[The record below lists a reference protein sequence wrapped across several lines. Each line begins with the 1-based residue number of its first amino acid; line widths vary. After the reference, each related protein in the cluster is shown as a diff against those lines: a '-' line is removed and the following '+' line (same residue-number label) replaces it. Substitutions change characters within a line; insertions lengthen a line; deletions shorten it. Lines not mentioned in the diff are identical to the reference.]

1 VENQVGLVVV
11 STLKSL
17 SKALPRKIAAK
28 VMPMIQ
34 KNQVFSVE
42 FLVRIKVKYQE
53 EGNLMQKLKVAII
66 GGGQFSASFIHL
78 FQAHPMVQEVG
89 LVEPNH
95 ERRASTASKFQI
107 KQSFNSLEQLWGSDF
122 NAVAIFTPRWTH
134 AQIALEALKNGRHVY
149 TAVPMGITQEE
160 VSQLVDVASK
170 TKLTYF
176 MAETS
181 YYYPAVIFSRRKFA
195 SGELGSF
202 VYGEGEYLH
211 DMSHGFTDAY
221 AANGGDEWKSTASF
235 PPMLYS
241 THSVSTI
248 LSVTGAHATSVTCVG
263 LQDSVGDGIF
273 DSKVSKWGNDH
284 SNQIA
289 LFRTSDGGVMRIAEL
304 RRVGTAP
311 LESTVRMSIFGTE
324 GSFEQQV
331 GYASWATKN
340 SFDIIT
346 DEIGTFSDV
355 ENPYSLR
362 SDYISPNKWD
372 GGFAKV
378 HDRSQ
383 LPKEFLG
390 LSNGHGGS
398 HQFMVDDFVMGA
410 MGERRPPM
418 DVRDAARFTIPGIL
432 AHQSAGM
439 SGKWLD
445 IPHF

>member
-1 VENQVGLVVV
+1 M
-11 STLKSL
+11 K
-17 SKALPRKIAAK
+17 KPRLA
-28 VMPMIQ
+28 V
-34 KNQVFSVE
+34 
-42 FLVRIKVKYQE
+42 
-53 EGNLMQKLKVAII
+53 I
-66 GGGQFSASFIHL
+66 GGGQFSSSFIHL
-78 FQAHPMVQEVG
+78 FQAHPFVEEVG
-89 LVEPNH
+89 LVELNP
-95 ERRASTASKFQI
+95 ERRASIAAKFSI
-107 KQSFNSLEQLWGSDF
+107 KQTFASLAELWESDF

-134 AQIALEALKNGRHVY
+134 AQIALEAIQNGRHVY

-160 VSQLVDVASK
+160 ISQLVEASSK

-181 YYYPAVIFSRRKFA
+181 FYYPAVVFSRKKFA
-195 SGELGSF
+195 QGQIGKF

-211 DMSHGFTDAY
+211 DMSHGFSDAY

-235 PPMLYS
+235 PPMLYA

-248 LSVTGAHATSVTCVG
+248 LSVTGAQATSVTCIG
-263 LQDSVGDGIF
+263 LKDTADDGIF
-273 DSKVSKWGNDH
+273 DSNISMWKNNQ
-284 SNQIA
+284 SNQVA
-289 LFRTSDGGVMRIAEL
+289 LFETSDGGIMRIAEL

-340 SFDIIT
+340 SFDIVT

-362 SDYISPNKWD
+362 PDYVPPNLWD
-372 GGFAKV
+372 GGFARV

-383 LPKEFLG
+383 LPKEFVG

-398 HQFMVDDFVMGA
+398 HQFMVDDFVMDA
-410 MGERRPPM
+410 VGERKAPM
-418 DVRDAARFTIPGIL
+418 NIIDAARFTIPGVL
-432 AHQSAGM
+432 AHQSAQMAGQ
-439 SGKWLD
+439 KLQ
-445 IPHF
+445 IPQY

>member
-1 VENQVGLVVV
+1 MN
-11 STLKSL
+11 
-17 SKALPRKIAAK
+17 
-28 VMPMIQ
+28 
-34 KNQVFSVE
+34 
-42 FLVRIKVKYQE
+42 
-53 EGNLMQKLKVAII
+53 KLKVAII
-66 GGGQFSASFIHL
+66 GGGQFSSSFIHL
-78 FQAHPMVQEVG
+78 FQAHPFVEEVA
-89 LVEPNH
+89 LVELNP
-95 ERRASTASKFQI
+95 ERRASIAAKFSI
-107 KQSFNSLEQLWGSDF
+107 KQTFASLSELWDSDF

-134 AQIALEALKNGRHVY
+134 AQIALEAIQNGRHVY

-160 VSQLVDVASK
+160 ISKLVEASIK

-181 YYYPAVIFSRRKFA
+181 FYYPAVVFSRRKFA
-195 SGELGSF
+195 EGQMGKF

-211 DMSHGFTDAY
+211 DMSHGFSDAY
-221 AANGGDEWKSTASF
+221 AANGGDDWKSTASF

-248 LSVTGAHATSVTCVG
+248 LSVTGAQATSVTCIG
-263 LQDSVGDGIF
+263 LKDTAGDGIF
-273 DSKVSKWGNDH
+273 DSNVSMWKNDQ

-289 LFRTSDGGVMRIAEL
+289 LFETSDGGVMRIAEL

-355 ENPYSLR
+355 ENPYSLKP
-362 SDYISPNKWD
+362 DYIPPNLWD
-372 GGFAKV
+372 GGFARV

-383 LPKEFLG
+383 LPKEFIG

-398 HQFMVDDFVMGA
+398 HQFMVDDFVMDA
-410 MGERRPPM
+410 VGERKAPM
-418 DVRDAARFTIPGIL
+418 NVIDAARFTIPGVL
-432 AHQSAGM
+432 AHQSAQIAGQ
-439 SGKWLD
+439 KLQ
-445 IPHF
+445 IPQF

>member
-1 VENQVGLVVV
+1 MDEL
-11 STLKSL
+11 
-17 SKALPRKIAAK
+17 R
-28 VMPMIQ
+28 
-34 KNQVFSVE
+34 
-42 FLVRIKVKYQE
+42 
-53 EGNLMQKLKVAII
+53 VAII
-66 GGGQFSASFIHL
+66 GAGQFSSSFIHL

-89 LVEPNH
+89 LVELNN
-95 ERRASTASKFQI
+95 ERREAISAQFNI
-107 KQSFNSLEQLWGSDF
+107 KQSFDSLEKLWGSDF

-134 AQIALEALKNGRHVY
+134 AQISLDALKNGRHVY
-149 TAVPMGITQEE
+149 TAVPMGITPEE
-160 VSQLVDVASK
+160 VTQLVDVASK

-181 YYYPAVIFSRRKFA
+181 YYYPAVVFSRQKFA
-195 SGELGSF
+195 SGQMGSF

-211 DMSHGFTDAY
+211 DMSHGFSDAY

-235 PPMLYS
+235 PPMLYA

-248 LSVTGAHATSVTCVG
+248 LSVTGAQATSVTCIG
-263 LQDSVGDGIF
+263 LKDSADDGIF
-273 DSKVSKWGNDH
+273 DSRISKWGNDQ

-289 LFRTSDGGVMRIAEL
+289 LFKTSDGGVMRIAEL

-340 SFDIIT
+340 SFEIVT

-355 ENPYSLR
+355 ENPLSLR
-362 SDYISPNKWD
+362 SDYIPPNKWD

-378 HDRSQ
+378 HDRST

-398 HQFMVDDFVMGA
+398 HQFMVDDFVMDAVGVRKA
-410 MGERRPPM
+410 PM
-418 DVRDAARFTIPGIL
+418 NVYDAARFTLPGIW
-432 AHQSAGM
+432 AHQSAQ
-439 SGKWLD
+439 SGGLSLE
-445 IPHF
+445 IPQITAHS

>member
-1 VENQVGLVVV
+1 
-11 STLKSL
+11 
-17 SKALPRKIAAK
+17 
-28 VMPMIQ
+28 MD
-34 KNQVFSVE
+34 
-42 FLVRIKVKYQE
+42 
-53 EGNLMQKLKVAII
+53 KLKVAII
-66 GGGQFSASFIHL
+66 GAGQFSSSFIHL

-89 LVEPNH
+89 LVELNE
-95 ERRASTASKFQI
+95 ERRVATASKFEIQN
-107 KQSFNSLEQLWGSDF
+107 SFDSLEKLWNSDF

-149 TAVPMGITQEE
+149 TAVPMGITQDE
-160 VSQLVDVASK
+160 VTQLVQVASK

-181 YYYPAVIFSRRKFA
+181 FYYPAVVFSRRKFA

-221 AANGGDEWKSTASF
+221 AANGGDEWKATASF

-248 LSVTGAHATSVTCVG
+248 LSVTGAQATAVTCLG
-263 LQDSVGDGIF
+263 MKDTTSDGIF
-273 DSKVSKWGNDH
+273 DSTVSKWGNDQ

-362 SDYISPNKWD
+362 SDYIPPNKWD

-383 LPKEFLG
+383 LPQEFYG

-398 HQFMVDDFVMGA
+398 HQFMVDDFVMDATGQRKA
-410 MGERRPPM
+410 PM
-418 DVRDAARFTIPGIL
+418 NVHDAARFTAPGIW
-432 AHQSAGM
+432 AHQSAQM
-439 SGKWLD
+439 AGKTLE
-445 IPHF
+445 IPQF

>member
-1 VENQVGLVVV
+1 MN
-11 STLKSL
+11 
-17 SKALPRKIAAK
+17 
-28 VMPMIQ
+28 
-34 KNQVFSVE
+34 
-42 FLVRIKVKYQE
+42 
-53 EGNLMQKLKVAII
+53 KLKVAII
-66 GGGQFSASFIHL
+66 GGGQFSSSFIHL
-78 FQAHPMVQEVG
+78 FQAHPFVEEVA
-89 LVEPNH
+89 LVELNP
-95 ERRASTASKFQI
+95 ERRANIAAKFSIKRTFASL
-107 KQSFNSLEQLWGSDF
+107 SELWDSDF

-134 AQIALEALKNGRHVY
+134 AQIALEAIENGRHVY
-149 TAVPMGITQEE
+149 TAVPMGITQNEI
-160 VSQLVDVASK
+160 SQLVEASSK

-181 YYYPAVIFSRRKFA
+181 FYYPAVVFSRKKFA
-195 SGELGSF
+195 QGEIGKF

-211 DMSHGFTDAY
+211 DMSHGFSDAY
-221 AANGGDEWKSTASF
+221 AANGGDDWKSTASF

-248 LSVTGAHATSVTCVG
+248 LSVTGAQATSVTCIG
-263 LQDSVGDGIF
+263 LKDTAGDGIF
-273 DSKVSKWGNDH
+273 DSNVSMWKNDQ

-289 LFRTSDGGVMRIAEL
+289 LFETSDGGVMRIAEL

-355 ENPYSLR
+355 ENPYSLKP
-362 SDYISPNKWD
+362 DYIPPNLWD
-372 GGFAKV
+372 GGFARV

-383 LPKEFLG
+383 LPKEFIG

-398 HQFMVDDFVMGA
+398 HQFMVDDFVMDA
-410 MGERRPPM
+410 VGERKAPM
-418 DVRDAARFTIPGIL
+418 NVVDAARFTIPGVL
-432 AHQSAGM
+432 AHQSAQM
-439 SGKWLD
+439 SGQKLQ
-445 IPHF
+445 IPQF

>member
-1 VENQVGLVVV
+1 
-11 STLKSL
+11 
-17 SKALPRKIAAK
+17 
-28 VMPMIQ
+28 
-34 KNQVFSVE
+34 
-42 FLVRIKVKYQE
+42 
-53 EGNLMQKLKVAII
+53 
-66 GGGQFSASFIHL
+66 
-78 FQAHPMVQEVG
+78 
-89 LVEPNH
+89 
-95 ERRASTASKFQI
+95 
-107 KQSFNSLEQLWGSDF
+107 
-122 NAVAIFTPRWTH
+122 
-134 AQIALEALKNGRHVY
+134 
-149 TAVPMGITQEE
+149 MGITQEE
-160 VSQLVDVASK
+160 VSQLVDVASR

-211 DMSHGFTDAY
+211 DMSHGFTDAF
-221 AANGGDEWKSTASF
+221 AANGGDEWKATASF

-248 LSVTGAHATSVTCVG
+248 LSVTGAHATSVTCLG
-263 LQDSVGDGIF
+263 LQDRVADGIF
-273 DSKVSKWGNDH
+273 DSKVSKWGNDQ

-289 LFRTSDGGVMRIAEL
+289 LFKTSDGGVMRIAEL

-340 SFDIIT
+340 SFDIVT

-355 ENPYSLR
+355 ENPLSLR
-362 SDYISPNKWD
+362 SDYLPPNKWD

-378 HDRSQ
+378 HDRST

-398 HQFMVDDFVMGA
+398 HQFMVDDFVMDA
-410 MGERRPPM
+410 AGERKAPM
-418 DVRDAARFTIPGIL
+418 DVRDAARFTLPGIL
-432 AHQSAGM
+432 AHESAG
-439 SGKWLD
+439 SEGKWLE
-445 IPHF
+445 IPAF

>member
-1 VENQVGLVVV
+1 MLE
-11 STLKSL
+11 SE
-17 SKALPRKIAAK
+17 RIAMK
-28 VMPMIQ
+28 
-34 KNQVFSVE
+34 
-42 FLVRIKVKYQE
+42 
-53 EGNLMQKLKVAII
+53 KLRLAVI
-66 GGGQFSASFIHL
+66 GGGQFSSSFIHL
-78 FQAHPMVQEVG
+78 FQAHPFVEEVA
-89 LVEPNH
+89 LVELNP
-95 ERRASTASKFQI
+95 ERRASIAAKFSI
-107 KQSFNSLEQLWGSDF
+107 KQTFASLSELWDSDF

-134 AQIALEALKNGRHVY
+134 AQIALEAIQNGRHVY

-160 VSQLVDVASK
+160 ISQLVEASSK

-181 YYYPAVIFSRRKFA
+181 FYYPAVVFSRKKFA
-195 SGELGSF
+195 EGQIGKF

-211 DMSHGFTDAY
+211 DMSHGFSEAY
-221 AANGGDEWKSTASF
+221 AANGGDDWKSTASF

-248 LSVTGAHATSVTCVG
+248 LSVTGAQATSVTCIG
-263 LQDSVGDGIF
+263 LKDTAGDGIF
-273 DSKVSKWGNDH
+273 DSNVSMWKNDQ

-289 LFRTSDGGVMRIAEL
+289 LFETSDGGVMRIAEL

-355 ENPYSLR
+355 ENPYSLKP
-362 SDYISPNKWD
+362 DYIPPNLWD
-372 GGFAKV
+372 GGFARV

-383 LPKEFLG
+383 LPKEFVG

-398 HQFMVDDFVMGA
+398 HQFMVDDFVMDA
-410 MGERRPPM
+410 VGERKAPM
-418 DVRDAARFTIPGIL
+418 NVIDAARFTIPGVL
-432 AHQSAGM
+432 AHQSAQIAGQ
-439 SGKWLD
+439 KLQ
-445 IPHF
+445 IPQY

>member
-1 VENQVGLVVV
+1 M
-11 STLKSL
+11 
-17 SKALPRKIAAK
+17 RKLRLA
-28 VMPMIQ
+28 V
-34 KNQVFSVE
+34 
-42 FLVRIKVKYQE
+42 
-53 EGNLMQKLKVAII
+53 I
-66 GGGQFSASFIHL
+66 GGGQFSSSFIHL
-78 FQAHPMVQEVG
+78 FQAHPFVEEVA
-89 LVEPNH
+89 LVELNP
-95 ERRASTASKFQI
+95 ERRASIATKFSI
-107 KQSFNSLEQLWGSDF
+107 KQTFASLSELWDSDF

-134 AQIALEALKNGRHVY
+134 AQIALEAIQNGRHVY

-160 VSQLVDVASK
+160 ISQLVEASIK

-181 YYYPAVIFSRRKFA
+181 FYYPAVVFSRKKFA
-195 SGELGSF
+195 EGQMGKF

-211 DMSHGFTDAY
+211 DMSHGFSDAY
-221 AANGGDEWKSTASF
+221 AANGGDDWKSTASF

-248 LSVTGAHATSVTCVG
+248 LSVTGAQATSVTCIG
-263 LQDSVGDGIF
+263 LKDTAGDGIF
-273 DSKVSKWGNDH
+273 DSNVSMWKNDQ

-289 LFRTSDGGVMRIAEL
+289 LFETSDGGVMRIAEL

-355 ENPYSLR
+355 ENPYSLKP
-362 SDYISPNKWD
+362 DYIPPNLWD
-372 GGFAKV
+372 GGFARV

-383 LPKEFLG
+383 LPKEFVG

-398 HQFMVDDFVMGA
+398 HQFMVDDFVMDA
-410 MGERRPPM
+410 VGERKAPM
-418 DVRDAARFTIPGIL
+418 NVIDAARFTIPGVL
-432 AHQSAGM
+432 AHQSAQMAGQ
-439 SGKWLD
+439 KLQ
-445 IPHF
+445 IPQF

>member
-1 VENQVGLVVV
+1 M
-11 STLKSL
+11 K
-17 SKALPRKIAAK
+17 
-28 VMPMIQ
+28 
-34 KNQVFSVE
+34 
-42 FLVRIKVKYQE
+42 
-53 EGNLMQKLKVAII
+53 KLRVAII
-66 GGGQFSASFIHL
+66 GGGQFSSSFIHL
-78 FQAHPMVQEVG
+78 FQAHPFVEEVA
-89 LVEPNH
+89 LVELNP
-95 ERRASTASKFQI
+95 ERRASIAAKFSI
-107 KQSFNSLEQLWGSDF
+107 KQTFASLSELWDSDF

-134 AQIALEALKNGRHVY
+134 AQIALEAIQNGRHVY

-160 VSQLVDVASK
+160 ISQLVEAASK

-181 YYYPAVIFSRRKFA
+181 FYYPAVVFSRKKFA
-195 SGELGSF
+195 QGELGKF

-211 DMSHGFTDAY
+211 DMSHGFSDAY

-235 PPMLYS
+235 PPMLYA

-248 LSVTGAHATSVTCVG
+248 LSVTGAQATSVTCIG
-263 LQDSVGDGIF
+263 LKDTAGDGIF
-273 DSKVSKWGNDH
+273 DSDVSMWKNNQ
-284 SNQIA
+284 SNQVA
-289 LFRTSDGGVMRIAEL
+289 LFETSDGGIMRIAEL

-340 SFDIIT
+340 SFDIVT

-362 SDYISPNKWD
+362 PDYVPPNLWD
-372 GGFAKV
+372 GGFARV

-383 LPKEFLG
+383 LPKEFVG

-398 HQFMVDDFVMGA
+398 HQFMVDDFVMDA
-410 MGERRPPM
+410 VGERKAPM
-418 DVRDAARFTIPGIL
+418 DVIDAARFTIPGVL
-432 AHQSAGM
+432 AHQSAQMTGQ
-439 SGKWLD
+439 KLQ
-445 IPHF
+445 IPQY

>member
-1 VENQVGLVVV
+1 LEPVV
-11 STLKSL
+11 K
-17 SKALPRKIAAK
+17 
-28 VMPMIQ
+28 
-34 KNQVFSVE
+34 
-42 FLVRIKVKYQE
+42 
-53 EGNLMQKLKVAII
+53 KLRLAVI
-66 GGGQFSASFIHL
+66 GGGQFSSSFIHL
-78 FQAHPMVQEVG
+78 FQAHPFVEEVA
-89 LVEPNH
+89 LVELNP
-95 ERRASTASKFQI
+95 ERRANIAAKFSIKRTFASL
-107 KQSFNSLEQLWGSDF
+107 SELWDSDF

-134 AQIALEALKNGRHVY
+134 AQIALEAIENGRHVY
-149 TAVPMGITQEE
+149 TAVPMGITQNEI
-160 VSQLVDVASK
+160 SQLVEASSK

-181 YYYPAVIFSRRKFA
+181 FYYPAVVFSRKKFA
-195 SGELGSF
+195 QGEIGKF

-211 DMSHGFTDAY
+211 DMSHGFSDAY
-221 AANGGDEWKSTASF
+221 AANGGDDWKSTASF

-248 LSVTGAHATSVTCVG
+248 LSVTGAQATSVTCIG
-263 LQDSVGDGIF
+263 LKDTAGDGIF
-273 DSKVSKWGNDH
+273 DSNVSMWKNDQ

-289 LFRTSDGGVMRIAEL
+289 LFETSDGGVMRIAEL

-355 ENPYSLR
+355 ENPYSLKP
-362 SDYISPNKWD
+362 DYIPPNLWD
-372 GGFAKV
+372 GGFARV

-383 LPKEFLG
+383 LPKEFVG

-398 HQFMVDDFVMGA
+398 HQFMVDDFVMDA
-410 MGERRPPM
+410 VGERKAPM
-418 DVRDAARFTIPGIL
+418 NVIDAARFTIPGVL
-432 AHQSAGM
+432 AHQSAQIAGQ
-439 SGKWLD
+439 KLQ
-445 IPHF
+445 IPQY

>member
-1 VENQVGLVVV
+1 
-11 STLKSL
+11 
-17 SKALPRKIAAK
+17 
-28 VMPMIQ
+28 M
-34 KNQVFSVE
+34 
-42 FLVRIKVKYQE
+42 VK
-53 EGNLMQKLKVAII
+53 KLRLAVI
-66 GGGQFSASFIHL
+66 GGGQFSSSFIHL
-78 FQAHPMVQEVG
+78 FQAHPFVEEVA
-89 LVEPNH
+89 LVELNP
-95 ERRASTASKFQI
+95 ERRASIAAKFSI
-107 KQSFNSLEQLWGSDF
+107 KQTFASLSELWDSDF

-134 AQIALEALKNGRHVY
+134 AQIALEAIQNGRHVY

-160 VSQLVDVASK
+160 ISQLVEASSK

-181 YYYPAVIFSRRKFA
+181 FYYPAVVFSRRKFA
-195 SGELGSF
+195 EGQMGKF

-211 DMSHGFTDAY
+211 DMSHGFSEAY
-221 AANGGDEWKSTASF
+221 AANGGDDWKSTASF

-248 LSVTGAHATSVTCVG
+248 LSVTGAQATSVTCIG
-263 LQDSVGDGIF
+263 LKDTAGDGIF
-273 DSKVSKWGNDH
+273 DSNVSMWKNDQ

-289 LFRTSDGGVMRIAEL
+289 LFETSDGGVMRIAEL

-355 ENPYSLR
+355 ENPYSLKP
-362 SDYISPNKWD
+362 DYIPPNLWD
-372 GGFAKV
+372 GGFARV

-383 LPKEFLG
+383 LPKEFIG

-398 HQFMVDDFVMGA
+398 HQFMVDDFVMDA
-410 MGERRPPM
+410 VGERKAPM
-418 DVRDAARFTIPGIL
+418 NVIDAARFTIPGVL
-432 AHQSAGM
+432 AHQSAQIAGQ
-439 SGKWLD
+439 KLQ
-445 IPHF
+445 IPQY

>member
-1 VENQVGLVVV
+1 VV
-11 STLKSL
+11 K
-17 SKALPRKIAAK
+17 
-28 VMPMIQ
+28 
-34 KNQVFSVE
+34 
-42 FLVRIKVKYQE
+42 
-53 EGNLMQKLKVAII
+53 KLRLAVI
-66 GGGQFSASFIHL
+66 GGGQFSSSFIHL
-78 FQAHPMVQEVG
+78 FQAHPFVEEVA
-89 LVEPNH
+89 LVELNP
-95 ERRASTASKFQI
+95 ERRASIAAKFSI
-107 KQSFNSLEQLWGSDF
+107 KQTFASLSELWDSDF

-134 AQIALEALKNGRHVY
+134 AQIALEAIQNGRHVY

-160 VSQLVDVASK
+160 ISQLVEASSK

-181 YYYPAVIFSRRKFA
+181 FYYPAVVFSRKKFA
-195 SGELGSF
+195 EGQMGKF

-211 DMSHGFTDAY
+211 DMSHGFSDAY
-221 AANGGDEWKSTASF
+221 AANGGDDWKSTASF

-248 LSVTGAHATSVTCVG
+248 LSVTGAQATSVTCIG
-263 LQDSVGDGIF
+263 LRDTAGDGIF
-273 DSKVSKWGNDH
+273 DSNVSMWKNDQ

-289 LFRTSDGGVMRIAEL
+289 LFETSDGGVMRIAEL

-355 ENPYSLR
+355 ENPYSLKP
-362 SDYISPNKWD
+362 DYIPPNLWD
-372 GGFAKV
+372 GGFARV

-383 LPKEFLG
+383 LPKEFVG

-398 HQFMVDDFVMGA
+398 HQFMVDDFVMDA
-410 MGERRPPM
+410 VGERKAPM
-418 DVRDAARFTIPGIL
+418 NVIDAARFTIPGVL
-432 AHQSAGM
+432 AHQSAQIAGQ
-439 SGKWLD
+439 KLQ
-445 IPHF
+445 IPQY

>member
-1 VENQVGLVVV
+1 M
-11 STLKSL
+11 K
-17 SKALPRKIAAK
+17 
-28 VMPMIQ
+28 
-34 KNQVFSVE
+34 
-42 FLVRIKVKYQE
+42 
-53 EGNLMQKLKVAII
+53 KLQVAII
-66 GGGQFSASFIHL
+66 GGGQFSSSFIHL
-78 FQAHPMVQEVG
+78 FQAHPCVEEVA
-89 LVEPNH
+89 LVELNP
-95 ERRASTASKFQI
+95 ERRASIAAKFSI
-107 KQSFNSLEQLWGSDF
+107 KQTFASLSELWNSDF

-134 AQIALEALKNGRHVY
+134 AQIALEAIQNGRHVY

-160 VSQLVDVASK
+160 ISQLVEASSK

-181 YYYPAVIFSRRKFA
+181 FYYPAVVFSRRKFA
-195 SGELGSF
+195 EGQMGKF

-211 DMSHGFTDAY
+211 DMSHGFSDAY
-221 AANGGDEWKSTASF
+221 AANGGDDWKSTASF

-248 LSVTGAHATSVTCVG
+248 LSVTGAQATSVTCIG
-263 LQDSVGDGIF
+263 LKDTAGDGIF
-273 DSKVSKWGNDH
+273 DSNVSMWKNDQ

-289 LFRTSDGGVMRIAEL
+289 LFETSDGGVMRIAEL

-355 ENPYSLR
+355 ENPYSLKP
-362 SDYISPNKWD
+362 DYIPPNLWD
-372 GGFAKV
+372 GGFARV

-383 LPKEFLG
+383 LPKEFVG

-398 HQFMVDDFVMGA
+398 HQFMVDDFVMDA
-410 MGERRPPM
+410 VGERKAPM
-418 DVRDAARFTIPGIL
+418 NVIDAARFTIPGVL
-432 AHQSAGM
+432 AHQSAQIAGQ
-439 SGKWLD
+439 KLQ
-445 IPHF
+445 IPQY

>member
-1 VENQVGLVVV
+1 M
-11 STLKSL
+11 K
-17 SKALPRKIAAK
+17 
-28 VMPMIQ
+28 
-34 KNQVFSVE
+34 
-42 FLVRIKVKYQE
+42 
-53 EGNLMQKLKVAII
+53 KLRLAII
-66 GGGQFSASFIHL
+66 GGGQFSSSFIHL
-78 FQAHPMVQEVG
+78 FQAHPFVEEVA
-89 LVEPNH
+89 LVELNP
-95 ERRASTASKFQI
+95 ERRASIAAKFSI
-107 KQSFNSLEQLWGSDF
+107 KQTFASLSELWDSDF

-134 AQIALEALKNGRHVY
+134 AQIALEAIQNGRHVY

-160 VSQLVDVASK
+160 ISQLVEASSK

-181 YYYPAVIFSRRKFA
+181 FYYPAVVFSRKKFA
-195 SGELGSF
+195 EGQMGKF

-211 DMSHGFTDAY
+211 DMSHGFSDAY
-221 AANGGDEWKSTASF
+221 AANGGDDWKSTASF

-248 LSVTGAHATSVTCVG
+248 LSVTGAQATSVTCIG
-263 LQDSVGDGIF
+263 LKDTAGDGIF
-273 DSKVSKWGNDH
+273 DSNVSMWKNDQ

-289 LFRTSDGGVMRIAEL
+289 LFETSDGGVMRIAEL

-355 ENPYSLR
+355 ENPYSLKP
-362 SDYISPNKWD
+362 DYIPPNLWD
-372 GGFAKV
+372 GGFARV

-383 LPKEFLG
+383 LPKEFVG

-398 HQFMVDDFVMGA
+398 HQFMVDDFVMDA
-410 MGERRPPM
+410 VGERKAPM
-418 DVRDAARFTIPGIL
+418 NVIDAARFTIPGVL
-432 AHQSAGM
+432 AHQSAQMAGQ
-439 SGKWLD
+439 KLQ
-445 IPHF
+445 IPQF

>member
-1 VENQVGLVVV
+1 M
-11 STLKSL
+11 K
-17 SKALPRKIAAK
+17 
-28 VMPMIQ
+28 
-34 KNQVFSVE
+34 
-42 FLVRIKVKYQE
+42 
-53 EGNLMQKLKVAII
+53 KLRLAVI
-66 GGGQFSASFIHL
+66 GGGQFSSSFIHL
-78 FQAHPMVQEVG
+78 FQAHPFVEEVA
-89 LVEPNH
+89 LVEPNP
-95 ERRASTASKFQI
+95 ERRASIAAKFSI
-107 KQSFNSLEQLWGSDF
+107 KQTFASLSELWNSDF

-134 AQIALEALKNGRHVY
+134 AQIALEAIENGRHVY

-160 VSQLVDVASK
+160 ISQLVEASSK

-181 YYYPAVIFSRRKFA
+181 FYYPAVVFSRKKFA
-195 SGELGSF
+195 EGQMGKF

-211 DMSHGFTDAY
+211 DMSHGFSDAY
-221 AANGGDEWKSTASF
+221 AANGGDDWKSTASF

-248 LSVTGAHATSVTCVG
+248 LSVTGAQATSVTCIG
-263 LQDSVGDGIF
+263 LKDTAGDGIF
-273 DSKVSKWGNDH
+273 DSNVSMWKNDQ

-289 LFRTSDGGVMRIAEL
+289 LFETSDGGVMRIAEL

-355 ENPYSLR
+355 ENPYSLKP
-362 SDYISPNKWD
+362 DYIPPNLWD
-372 GGFAKV
+372 GGFARV

-383 LPKEFLG
+383 LPKEFVG

-398 HQFMVDDFVMGA
+398 HQFMVDDFVMDA
-410 MGERRPPM
+410 VGERKAPM
-418 DVRDAARFTIPGIL
+418 NVIDAARFTIPGVL
-432 AHQSAGM
+432 AHQSAQMAGQ
-439 SGKWLD
+439 KLQ
-445 IPHF
+445 IPQF

>member
-1 VENQVGLVVV
+1 
-11 STLKSL
+11 
-17 SKALPRKIAAK
+17 
-28 VMPMIQ
+28 MPMIQ

-263 LQDSVGDGIF
+263 LQDAVGDGIF

>member
-1 VENQVGLVVV
+1 
-11 STLKSL
+11 
-17 SKALPRKIAAK
+17 
-28 VMPMIQ
+28 M
-34 KNQVFSVE
+34 
-42 FLVRIKVKYQE
+42 VK
-53 EGNLMQKLKVAII
+53 KLRLAVI
-66 GGGQFSASFIHL
+66 GGGQFSSSFIHL
-78 FQAHPMVQEVG
+78 FQAHPFVEEVA
-89 LVEPNH
+89 LVELNP
-95 ERRASTASKFQI
+95 ERRASIAAKFSI
-107 KQSFNSLEQLWGSDF
+107 KQTFASLSELWDSDF

-134 AQIALEALKNGRHVY
+134 AQIALEAIQNGRHVY

-160 VSQLVDVASK
+160 ISQLVEASSK

-181 YYYPAVIFSRRKFA
+181 FYYPAVVFSRKKFA
-195 SGELGSF
+195 EGQMGKF

-211 DMSHGFTDAY
+211 DMSHGFSDAY
-221 AANGGDEWKSTASF
+221 AANGGDDWKSTASF

-248 LSVTGAHATSVTCVG
+248 LSVTGAQATSVTCIG
-263 LQDSVGDGIF
+263 LRDTAGDGIF
-273 DSKVSKWGNDH
+273 DSNVSMWKNDQ

-289 LFRTSDGGVMRIAEL
+289 LFETSDGGVMRIAEL

-355 ENPYSLR
+355 ENPYSLKP
-362 SDYISPNKWD
+362 DYIPPNLWD
-372 GGFAKV
+372 GGFARV

-383 LPKEFLG
+383 LPKEFVG

-398 HQFMVDDFVMGA
+398 HQFMVDDFVMDA
-410 MGERRPPM
+410 VGERKAPM
-418 DVRDAARFTIPGIL
+418 NVIDAARFTIPGVL
-432 AHQSAGM
+432 AHQSAQMAGQ
-439 SGKWLD
+439 KLQ
-445 IPHF
+445 IPQY

>member
-1 VENQVGLVVV
+1 M
-11 STLKSL
+11 K
-17 SKALPRKIAAK
+17 
-28 VMPMIQ
+28 
-34 KNQVFSVE
+34 
-42 FLVRIKVKYQE
+42 
-53 EGNLMQKLKVAII
+53 KLKVAII
-66 GGGQFSASFIHL
+66 GAGQFSSSFIHL

-89 LVEPNH
+89 LVEPNN
-95 ERRASTASKFQI
+95 ERRAAVAEQFDI
-107 KQSFNSLEQLWGSDF
+107 KQSFDSLEKLWHSDF

-134 AQIALEALKNGRHVY
+134 AQIALEALNNGRHVY
-149 TAVPMGITQEE
+149 TAVPMGITHEE
-160 VSQLVDVASK
+160 VTQLVDVASK

-181 YYYPAVIFSRRKFA
+181 YYYPAVVFSRQKFA
-195 SGELGSF
+195 SGQMGSF

-211 DMSHGFTDAY
+211 DMSHGFSDAY

-235 PPMLYS
+235 PPMLYA
-241 THSVSTI
+241 THSVSAI
-248 LSVTGAHATSVTCVG
+248 LSVTGAQANSVTCIG
-263 LQDSVGDGIF
+263 LKDSADDGIF
-273 DSKVSKWGNDH
+273 DSRISKWGNDQ

-289 LFRTSDGGVMRIAEL
+289 LFKTSDGGVMRIAEL

-340 SFDIIT
+340 SFDIVT

-355 ENPYSLR
+355 ENPLSLR
-362 SDYISPNKWD
+362 SDYIPPNKWD

-378 HDRSQ
+378 HDRST

-398 HQFMVDDFVMGA
+398 HQFMVDDFVMDAVGVRKA
-410 MGERRPPM
+410 PM
-418 DVRDAARFTIPGIL
+418 NVYDAARFTLPGIW
-432 AHQSAGM
+432 AHQSAQ
-439 SGKWLD
+439 SGGLSLE
-445 IPHF
+445 IPQITAHS

>member
-1 VENQVGLVVV
+1 MN
-11 STLKSL
+11 
-17 SKALPRKIAAK
+17 
-28 VMPMIQ
+28 
-34 KNQVFSVE
+34 
-42 FLVRIKVKYQE
+42 
-53 EGNLMQKLKVAII
+53 KLKVAVI
-66 GGGQFSASFIHL
+66 GAGQFSSSFIHL

-95 ERRASTASKFQI
+95 ERRASIAAKFNI
-107 KQSFNSLEQLWGSDF
+107 EKSFDSLEKLWDSDF

-134 AQIALEALKNGRHVY
+134 AQIALEALNNGRHVY
-149 TAVPMGITQEE
+149 TAVPMGITQDEIT
-160 VSQLVDVASK
+160 QLVDVASK

-181 YYYPAVIFSRRKFA
+181 YYYPAVVFSRQKFA
-195 SGELGSF
+195 SGEMGSF

-221 AANGGDEWKSTASF
+221 AANGGDEWKATASF

-248 LSVTGAHATSVTCVG
+248 LSVTGAQATSVTCLG
-263 LQDSVGDGIF
+263 MKDTTDDGIF
-273 DSKVSKWGNDH
+273 DSKVSKWGNDQ

-362 SDYISPNKWD
+362 SDYIPPNKWD
-372 GGFAKV
+372 GGFAHV

-383 LPKEFLG
+383 LPKEFIG

-398 HQFMVDDFVMGA
+398 HQFMVDDFVMDA
-410 MGERRPPM
+410 AGERKAPM
-418 DVRDAARFTIPGIL
+418 DVFDAARFTMPGIL
-432 AHQSAGM
+432 AHQSAQM
-439 SGKWLD
+439 SGHNLE
-445 IPHF
+445 IPQFKPLL

>member
-1 VENQVGLVVV
+1 MEPVV
-11 STLKSL
+11 K
-17 SKALPRKIAAK
+17 
-28 VMPMIQ
+28 
-34 KNQVFSVE
+34 
-42 FLVRIKVKYQE
+42 
-53 EGNLMQKLKVAII
+53 KLRLAVI
-66 GGGQFSASFIHL
+66 GGGQFSSSFIHL
-78 FQAHPMVQEVG
+78 FQAHPFVEEVA
-89 LVEPNH
+89 LVELNP
-95 ERRASTASKFQI
+95 ERRASIAAKFSLKQTFASL
-107 KQSFNSLEQLWGSDF
+107 SELWSSDF

-134 AQIALEALKNGRHVY
+134 AQIALEAIQNGRHVY

-160 VSQLVDVASK
+160 ISQLVDASSK

-181 YYYPAVIFSRRKFA
+181 FYYPAVVFSRKKFA
-195 SGELGSF
+195 EGQIGKF

-211 DMSHGFTDAY
+211 DMSHGFSDAY
-221 AANGGDEWKSTASF
+221 AANGGDDWKSTASF

-248 LSVTGAHATSVTCVG
+248 LSVTGAQATSVTCIG
-263 LQDSVGDGIF
+263 LKDTAGDGIF
-273 DSKVSKWGNDH
+273 DSNVSMWKNDQ

-289 LFRTSDGGVMRIAEL
+289 LFETSDGGVMRIAEL

-355 ENPYSLR
+355 ENPYSLKP
-362 SDYISPNKWD
+362 DYIPPNLWD
-372 GGFAKV
+372 GGFARV

-383 LPKEFLG
+383 LPKEFIG

-398 HQFMVDDFVMGA
+398 HQFMVDDFVMDA
-410 MGERRPPM
+410 VGERKAPM
-418 DVRDAARFTIPGIL
+418 NVIDAARFTIPGVL
-432 AHQSAGM
+432 AHQSAQMAGQ
-439 SGKWLD
+439 KLQ
-445 IPHF
+445 IPQF

>member
-1 VENQVGLVVV
+1 ME
-11 STLKSL
+11 
-17 SKALPRKIAAK
+17 
-28 VMPMIQ
+28 
-34 KNQVFSVE
+34 
-42 FLVRIKVKYQE
+42 
-53 EGNLMQKLKVAII
+53 KLKVAII

-89 LVEPNH
+89 LVEPNN
-95 ERRASTASKFQI
+95 ERRSAVAGQFNI
-107 KQSFNSLEQLWGSDF
+107 DQSFDSLEKLWGSDF

-134 AQIALEALKNGRHVY
+134 AQIALEALQNGRHVY

-160 VSQLVDVASK
+160 VLQLVEVASK

-181 YYYPAVIFSRRKFA
+181 YYYPAVVFSRQKFA
-195 SGELGSF
+195 TGQMGSF

-221 AANGGDEWKSTASF
+221 AANGGDEWKTTASF
-235 PPMLYS
+235 PPMLYA

-248 LSVTGAHATSVTCVG
+248 LSVTGAHATSVTCIG
-263 LQDSVGDGIF
+263 LQDNVSDGIF
-273 DSKVSKWGNDH
+273 DSKISKWGNNQ

-289 LFRTSDGGVMRIAEL
+289 LFKTSDGGVMRIAEL

-355 ENPYSLR
+355 ENPHSLR
-362 SDYISPNKWD
+362 SDYIPPNKWD

-383 LPKEFLG
+383 LPHEFKG

-398 HQFMVDDFVMGA
+398 HQFMVDDFVMDAVGA
-410 MGERRPPM
+410 RKAPM
-418 DVRDAARFTIPGIL
+418 NVYDAARFTLPGIL
-432 AHQSAGM
+432 AYQSAQLG
-439 SGKWLD
+439 GNWLE
-445 IPHF
+445 IPRL

>member
-1 VENQVGLVVV
+1 M
-11 STLKSL
+11 K
-17 SKALPRKIAAK
+17 
-28 VMPMIQ
+28 
-34 KNQVFSVE
+34 
-42 FLVRIKVKYQE
+42 
-53 EGNLMQKLKVAII
+53 KLRLAII
-66 GGGQFSASFIHL
+66 GGGQFSSSFIHL
-78 FQAHPMVQEVG
+78 FQAHPCVEEVA
-89 LVEPNH
+89 LVELNP
-95 ERRASTASKFQI
+95 ERRASIAAKFSI
-107 KQSFNSLEQLWGSDF
+107 KQTFASLSELWNSDF

-134 AQIALEALKNGRHVY
+134 AQIALEAIQNGRHVY

-160 VSQLVDVASK
+160 ISQLVEASSK

-181 YYYPAVIFSRRKFA
+181 FYYPAVVFSRKKFA
-195 SGELGSF
+195 EGQMGKF

-211 DMSHGFTDAY
+211 DMSHGFSDAY
-221 AANGGDEWKSTASF
+221 AANGGDDWKSTASF

-248 LSVTGAHATSVTCVG
+248 LSVTGAQATSVTCIG
-263 LQDSVGDGIF
+263 LRDTAGDGIF
-273 DSKVSKWGNDH
+273 DSNVSMWKNDQ

-289 LFRTSDGGVMRIAEL
+289 LFETSDGGVMRIAEL

-355 ENPYSLR
+355 ENPYSLKP
-362 SDYISPNKWD
+362 DYIPPNLWD
-372 GGFAKV
+372 GGFARV

-383 LPKEFLG
+383 LPKEFVG

-398 HQFMVDDFVMGA
+398 HQFMVDDFVMDA
-410 MGERRPPM
+410 VGERKAPM
-418 DVRDAARFTIPGIL
+418 NVIDAARFTIPGVL
-432 AHQSAGM
+432 AHQSAQMAGQ
-439 SGKWLD
+439 KLQ
-445 IPHF
+445 IPQY

>member
-1 VENQVGLVVV
+1 MN
-11 STLKSL
+11 
-17 SKALPRKIAAK
+17 
-28 VMPMIQ
+28 
-34 KNQVFSVE
+34 
-42 FLVRIKVKYQE
+42 
-53 EGNLMQKLKVAII
+53 KLKVAVI
-66 GGGQFSASFIHL
+66 GAGQFSSSFIHL

-95 ERRASTASKFQI
+95 ERRASIAAKFNI
-107 KQSFNSLEQLWGSDF
+107 EKSFESLEKLWQSDF

-134 AQIALEALKNGRHVY
+134 AQIALEALNNGRHVY
-149 TAVPMGITQEE
+149 TAVPMGITQDEIT
-160 VSQLVDVASK
+160 QLVDVASK
-170 TKLTYF
+170 TRLTYF

-181 YYYPAVIFSRRKFA
+181 YYYPAVVFSRQKFA
-195 SGELGSF
+195 SGEMGSF

-221 AANGGDEWKSTASF
+221 AANGGDEWKATASF

-248 LSVTGAHATSVTCVG
+248 LSVTGAQATSVTCLG
-263 LQDSVGDGIF
+263 MKDTTDDGIF
-273 DSKVSKWGNDH
+273 DSKVSKWGNDQ

-362 SDYISPNKWD
+362 SDYIPPNKWD
-372 GGFAKV
+372 GGFAHV

-383 LPKEFLG
+383 LPKEFIG

-398 HQFMVDDFVMGA
+398 HQFMVDDFVMDA
-410 MGERRPPM
+410 AGERKAPM
-418 DVRDAARFTIPGIL
+418 DVFDAARFTMPGIL
-432 AHQSAGM
+432 AHQSAQM
-439 SGKWLD
+439 SGHNLE
-445 IPHF
+445 IPQFKPLL

>member
-1 VENQVGLVVV
+1 M
-11 STLKSL
+11 K
-17 SKALPRKIAAK
+17 
-28 VMPMIQ
+28 
-34 KNQVFSVE
+34 
-42 FLVRIKVKYQE
+42 
-53 EGNLMQKLKVAII
+53 KLRLAVI
-66 GGGQFSASFIHL
+66 GGGQFSSSFIHL
-78 FQAHPMVQEVG
+78 FQAHPFVEEVA
-89 LVEPNH
+89 LVELNP
-95 ERRASTASKFQI
+95 ERRSSIAAKFSI
-107 KQSFNSLEQLWGSDF
+107 KQTFASLSELWDSDF

-134 AQIALEALKNGRHVY
+134 AQISLEAIQNGRHVY

-160 VSQLVDVASK
+160 ISQLVEASTK

-181 YYYPAVIFSRRKFA
+181 FYYPAVVFSRRKFTE
-195 SGELGSF
+195 GQMGKF

-211 DMSHGFTDAY
+211 DMSHGFSDAY
-221 AANGGDEWKSTASF
+221 AANGGDDWKSTASF

-248 LSVTGAHATSVTCVG
+248 LSVTGAQATSVTCIG
-263 LQDSVGDGIF
+263 LKDTAGDGIF
-273 DSKVSKWGNDH
+273 DSNVSMWKNDQ

-289 LFRTSDGGVMRIAEL
+289 LFETSDGGVMRIAEL

-355 ENPYSLR
+355 ENPYSLKP
-362 SDYISPNKWD
+362 DYIPPNLWD
-372 GGFAKV
+372 GGFARV

-383 LPKEFLG
+383 LPKEFVG

-398 HQFMVDDFVMGA
+398 HQFMVDDFVMDA
-410 MGERRPPM
+410 VGERKAPM
-418 DVRDAARFTIPGIL
+418 NVIDAARFTIPGVL
-432 AHQSAGM
+432 AHQSAQMAGQ
-439 SGKWLD
+439 KLQ
-445 IPHF
+445 IPQY

>member
-1 VENQVGLVVV
+1 
-11 STLKSL
+11 
-17 SKALPRKIAAK
+17 
-28 VMPMIQ
+28 M
-34 KNQVFSVE
+34 
-42 FLVRIKVKYQE
+42 VK
-53 EGNLMQKLKVAII
+53 KLRLAVI
-66 GGGQFSASFIHL
+66 GGGQFSSSFIHL
-78 FQAHPMVQEVG
+78 FQAHPFVEEVA
-89 LVEPNH
+89 LVELNP
-95 ERRASTASKFQI
+95 ERRASIAAKFSI
-107 KQSFNSLEQLWGSDF
+107 KQTFASLSELWDSDF

-134 AQIALEALKNGRHVY
+134 AQIALEAIQNGRHVY

-160 VSQLVDVASK
+160 ISQLVKASSK

-181 YYYPAVIFSRRKFA
+181 FYYPAVVFSRKKFA
-195 SGELGSF
+195 EGQMGKF

-211 DMSHGFTDAY
+211 DMSHGFSDAY
-221 AANGGDEWKSTASF
+221 AANGGDDWKSTASF

-248 LSVTGAHATSVTCVG
+248 LSVTGAQATSVTCIG
-263 LQDSVGDGIF
+263 LRDTAGDGIF
-273 DSKVSKWGNDH
+273 DSNVSMWKNDQ

-289 LFRTSDGGVMRIAEL
+289 LFETSDGGVMRIAEL

-355 ENPYSLR
+355 ENPYSLKP
-362 SDYISPNKWD
+362 DYIPPNLWD
-372 GGFAKV
+372 GGFARV

-383 LPKEFLG
+383 LPKEFVG

-398 HQFMVDDFVMGA
+398 HQFMVDDFVMDA
-410 MGERRPPM
+410 VGERKAPM
-418 DVRDAARFTIPGIL
+418 NVIDAARFTIPGVL
-432 AHQSAGM
+432 AHQSAQMAGQ
-439 SGKWLD
+439 KLQ
-445 IPHF
+445 IPQF

>member
-1 VENQVGLVVV
+1 MN
-11 STLKSL
+11 
-17 SKALPRKIAAK
+17 
-28 VMPMIQ
+28 
-34 KNQVFSVE
+34 
-42 FLVRIKVKYQE
+42 
-53 EGNLMQKLKVAII
+53 KLKVAVI

-89 LVEPNH
+89 LVELND
-95 ERRASTASKFQI
+95 ERRLATASKFNI
-107 KQSFNSLEQLWGSDF
+107 KQSFESLEKLWHSDF

-149 TAVPMGITQEE
+149 TAVPMGITQDE
-160 VSQLVDVASK
+160 VTQLVDVASK
-170 TKLTYF
+170 TELTYF

-181 YYYPAVIFSRRKFA
+181 YYYPAVVFSRRKFA
-195 SGELGSF
+195 SGEMGSF

-211 DMSHGFTDAY
+211 DMSHGFSDAY

-241 THSVSTI
+241 THSVSTV
-248 LSVTGAHATSVTCVG
+248 LSVTGAHAISVTCLG
-263 LQDSVGDGIF
+263 MKDTSDDGIF
-273 DSKVSKWGNDH
+273 NTKVSKWGNDQ

-362 SDYISPNKWD
+362 TDYIPPNKWD

-383 LPKEFLG
+383 LPQEFTG

-398 HQFMVDDFVMGA
+398 HQFMVDDFVMDAVGA
-410 MGERRPPM
+410 RKAPM
-418 DVRDAARFTIPGIL
+418 NVFDAARFTIPGIL
-432 AHQSAGM
+432 AHQSSQM
-439 SGKWLD
+439 SGQSLE
-445 IPHF
+445 IPLFDPHS

>member
-1 VENQVGLVVV
+1 ME
-11 STLKSL
+11 
-17 SKALPRKIAAK
+17 
-28 VMPMIQ
+28 
-34 KNQVFSVE
+34 
-42 FLVRIKVKYQE
+42 
-53 EGNLMQKLKVAII
+53 KLKVAII

-89 LVEPNH
+89 LVEPNN
-95 ERRASTASKFQI
+95 ERRSAVAAQFNI
-107 KQSFNSLEQLWGSDF
+107 DQSFDSLEKLWGSDF

-134 AQIALEALKNGRHVY
+134 AQIALEALQNGRHVY

-160 VSQLVDVASK
+160 VLQLVEVASK

-181 YYYPAVIFSRRKFA
+181 YYYPAVVFSRQKFA
-195 SGELGSF
+195 TGQMGSF

-221 AANGGDEWKSTASF
+221 AANGGDEWKTTASF
-235 PPMLYS
+235 PPMLYA

-248 LSVTGAHATSVTCVG
+248 LSVTGAHATSVTCIG
-263 LQDSVGDGIF
+263 LQDNVSDGIF
-273 DSKVSKWGNDH
+273 DSKISKWGNNQ

-289 LFRTSDGGVMRIAEL
+289 LFKTSDGGVMRIAEL

-362 SDYISPNKWD
+362 SDYIPPNKWD

-383 LPKEFLG
+383 LPHEFKG

-398 HQFMVDDFVMGA
+398 HQFMVDDFVMDAVGA
-410 MGERRPPM
+410 RKAPM
-418 DVRDAARFTIPGIL
+418 NVYDAARFTLPGIL
-432 AHQSAGM
+432 AHQSAQLG
-439 SGKWLD
+439 GNWLE
-445 IPHF
+445 IPRL

>member
-1 VENQVGLVVV
+1 M
-11 STLKSL
+11 K
-17 SKALPRKIAAK
+17 
-28 VMPMIQ
+28 
-34 KNQVFSVE
+34 
-42 FLVRIKVKYQE
+42 
-53 EGNLMQKLKVAII
+53 KLRLAII
-66 GGGQFSASFIHL
+66 GGGQFSSSFIHL
-78 FQAHPMVQEVG
+78 FQAHPFVEEVA
-89 LVEPNH
+89 LVELNP
-95 ERRASTASKFQI
+95 ERRASIAAKFSI
-107 KQSFNSLEQLWGSDF
+107 KQTFANLSELWDSDF

-134 AQIALEALKNGRHVY
+134 AQIALEAIQNGRHVY

-160 VSQLVDVASK
+160 ISQLVETSSK

-181 YYYPAVIFSRRKFA
+181 FYYPAVVFSRKKFA
-195 SGELGSF
+195 EGQMGKF

-211 DMSHGFTDAY
+211 DMSHGFSDAY
-221 AANGGDEWKSTASF
+221 AANGGDDWKSTASF

-248 LSVTGAHATSVTCVG
+248 LSVTGAQATSVTCIG
-263 LQDSVGDGIF
+263 LKDTAGDGIF
-273 DSKVSKWGNDH
+273 DSNVSMWKNDQ

-289 LFRTSDGGVMRIAEL
+289 LFETSDGGVMRIAEL

-355 ENPYSLR
+355 ENPYSLKP
-362 SDYISPNKWD
+362 DYIPPNLWD
-372 GGFAKV
+372 GGFARV

-383 LPKEFLG
+383 LPKEFVG

-398 HQFMVDDFVMGA
+398 HQFMVDDFVMDA
-410 MGERRPPM
+410 VGERKAPM
-418 DVRDAARFTIPGIL
+418 NVIDAARFTIPGVL
-432 AHQSAGM
+432 AHQSAQMAGQ
-439 SGKWLD
+439 KLQ
-445 IPHF
+445 IPQY

>member
-1 VENQVGLVVV
+1 MEPVV
-11 STLKSL
+11 K
-17 SKALPRKIAAK
+17 
-28 VMPMIQ
+28 
-34 KNQVFSVE
+34 
-42 FLVRIKVKYQE
+42 
-53 EGNLMQKLKVAII
+53 KLRLAVI
-66 GGGQFSASFIHL
+66 GGGQFSSSFIHL
-78 FQAHPMVQEVG
+78 FQAHPFVEEVA
-89 LVEPNH
+89 LVELNP
-95 ERRASTASKFQI
+95 ERRASIAAKFSI
-107 KQSFNSLEQLWGSDF
+107 KQTFASLSELWNSDF

-134 AQIALEALKNGRHVY
+134 AQIALEAIQNGRHVY

-160 VSQLVDVASK
+160 ISQLVEASSK

-181 YYYPAVIFSRRKFA
+181 FYYPAVVFSRRKFA
-195 SGELGSF
+195 EGQMGKF

-211 DMSHGFTDAY
+211 DMSHGFSDAY
-221 AANGGDEWKSTASF
+221 AANGGDDWKSTASF

-248 LSVTGAHATSVTCVG
+248 LSVTGAQATSVTCIG
-263 LQDSVGDGIF
+263 LKDTAGDGIF
-273 DSKVSKWGNDH
+273 DSNVSMWKNDQ

-289 LFRTSDGGVMRIAEL
+289 LFETSDGGVMRIAEL

-355 ENPYSLR
+355 ENPYSLKP
-362 SDYISPNKWD
+362 DYIPPNLWD
-372 GGFAKV
+372 GGFARV

-383 LPKEFLG
+383 LPKEFVG

-398 HQFMVDDFVMGA
+398 HQFMVDDFVMDA
-410 MGERRPPM
+410 VGERKAPM
-418 DVRDAARFTIPGIL
+418 NVIDAARYTIPGVL
-432 AHQSAGM
+432 AHQSAQKAGQ
-439 SGKWLD
+439 KLQ
-445 IPHF
+445 IPQY

>member
-1 VENQVGLVVV
+1 
-11 STLKSL
+11 
-17 SKALPRKIAAK
+17 
-28 VMPMIQ
+28 M
-34 KNQVFSVE
+34 
-42 FLVRIKVKYQE
+42 VK
-53 EGNLMQKLKVAII
+53 KLRLAVI
-66 GGGQFSASFIHL
+66 GGGQFSSSFIHL
-78 FQAHPMVQEVG
+78 FQAHPFVEEVA
-89 LVEPNH
+89 LVELNP
-95 ERRASTASKFQI
+95 ERRASIAAKFSI
-107 KQSFNSLEQLWGSDF
+107 KQTFASLSELWNSDF

-134 AQIALEALKNGRHVY
+134 AQIALEAIENGRHVY

-160 VSQLVDVASK
+160 ISQLVEASSK

-181 YYYPAVIFSRRKFA
+181 FYYPAVVFSRKKFA
-195 SGELGSF
+195 EGQMGKF

-211 DMSHGFTDAY
+211 DMSHGFSDAY
-221 AANGGDEWKSTASF
+221 AANGGDDWKSTASF

-248 LSVTGAHATSVTCVG
+248 LSVTGAQATSVTCIG
-263 LQDSVGDGIF
+263 LKDTAGDGIF
-273 DSKVSKWGNDH
+273 DSNVSMWKNDQ

-289 LFRTSDGGVMRIAEL
+289 LFETSDGGVMRIAEL

-355 ENPYSLR
+355 ENPYSLKP
-362 SDYISPNKWD
+362 DYIPPNLWD
-372 GGFAKV
+372 GGFARV

-383 LPKEFLG
+383 LPKEFIG

-398 HQFMVDDFVMGA
+398 HQFMVDDFVMDA
-410 MGERRPPM
+410 VGERKAPM
-418 DVRDAARFTIPGIL
+418 NVVDAARFTIPGVV
-432 AHQSAGM
+432 AHQSAQNAGQ
-439 SGKWLD
+439 KLQ
-445 IPHF
+445 IPQF

>member
-1 VENQVGLVVV
+1 
-11 STLKSL
+11 
-17 SKALPRKIAAK
+17 
-28 VMPMIQ
+28 M
-34 KNQVFSVE
+34 
-42 FLVRIKVKYQE
+42 VK
-53 EGNLMQKLKVAII
+53 KLRLAVI
-66 GGGQFSASFIHL
+66 GGGQFSSSFIHL
-78 FQAHPMVQEVG
+78 FQAHPFVEEVA
-89 LVEPNH
+89 LVELNP
-95 ERRASTASKFQI
+95 ERRASIAAKFSI
-107 KQSFNSLEQLWGSDF
+107 KQTFASLSELWDSDF

-134 AQIALEALKNGRHVY
+134 AQIALEAIQNGRHVY

-160 VSQLVDVASK
+160 ISQLVEASIK

-181 YYYPAVIFSRRKFA
+181 FYYPAVVFSRKKFA
-195 SGELGSF
+195 EGQMGKF

-211 DMSHGFTDAY
+211 DMSHGFSEAY
-221 AANGGDEWKSTASF
+221 AANGGDDWKSTASF

-248 LSVTGAHATSVTCVG
+248 LSVTGAQATSVTCIG
-263 LQDSVGDGIF
+263 LKDTAGDGIF
-273 DSKVSKWGNDH
+273 DSNVSMWKNDQ

-289 LFRTSDGGVMRIAEL
+289 LFETSDGGVMRIAEL

-355 ENPYSLR
+355 ENPYSLKP
-362 SDYISPNKWD
+362 DYIPPNLWD
-372 GGFAKV
+372 GGFARV

-383 LPKEFLG
+383 LPKEFVG

-398 HQFMVDDFVMGA
+398 HQFMVDDFVMDA
-410 MGERRPPM
+410 VGERKAPM
-418 DVRDAARFTIPGIL
+418 NVIDAARFTIPGVL
-432 AHQSAGM
+432 AHQSAQIAGQ
-439 SGKWLD
+439 KLQ
-445 IPHF
+445 IPQY